1 MLLPVPGIDKTLFS
15 NVFFCIRN
23 ITDFLEIYNISLNVI
38 FVINVFY
45 VLGPKQWNE
54 QVMLGCTHLAHF

>member
-1 MLLPVPGIDKTLFS
+1 MLLPVPETLFS
-15 NVFFCIRN
+15 NVFLCIRN

-38 FVINVFY
+38 FVITVFY

-54 QVMLGCTHLAHF
+54 QAHARLYPPCTFLK

>member
-1 MLLPVPGIDKTLFS
+1 MLLPVPETLFS
-15 NVFFCIRN
+15 NVFLCIRN

-38 FVINVFY
+38 FVITVFY

-54 QVMLGCTHLAHF
+54 QAHARLYPPCAFLK